1 MVKMP
6 QGTLPMLP
14 REWGLQ
20 IIEQSREHFDLMQ
33 VKGAGPR
40 LLQKHGVAIL
50 QVVRR

>member
-1 MVKMP
+1 
-6 QGTLPMLP
+6 MLP

-20 IIEQSREHFDLMQ
+20 IIEH
-33 VKGAGPR
+33 PR